1 MSIQWLDVIPH
12 LSDYGFGRCEISRD
26 VKIAASIMEEKN
38 LLTVFAMSMFLA
50 FLYASLIQVQLLY
63 KEHKLKISNE
73 KTMQVEKELHQT
85 QMEALKLR
93 NSSEVQSLV
102 HDLKSPLKMCIR
114 DRYTAH
120 LSMLRQRTYSCLS
133 HSARL

>member
-1 MSIQWLDVIPH
+1 
-12 LSDYGFGRCEISRD
+12 
-26 VKIAASIMEEKN
+26 MEEKN
-38 LLTVFAMSMFLA
+38 LLTVFAMSMFWL
-50 FLYASLIQVQLLY
+50 LYASLIQVQLLY

-102 HDLKSPLKMCIR
+102 HDLKSPLTIAQGLVSLAEMMEKDELIQEYFKKISSSDFDEYDDFR
-114 DRYTAH
+114 NP
-120 LSMLRQRTYSCLS
+120 L
-133 HSARL
+133 